1 MLIRV
6 KVGSEILFPC
16 RKGAGEQPLF
26 GKQMA
31 PRTAPSAGLEKT
43 ALMPQVTAGLSQ
55 YVGQE
60 KHSDGDH
67 PAFTPN
73 FIATHGAVN
82 IKRHASVFG
91 FFAGMPHPQGLQP
104 LWRLRQKVR
113 VVEQPCSE
121 NRGVVFVGSSDGHR
135 MNGFL
140 LVDVGNAAKGA
151 FFPMVDHSLVQDML
165 VEALVDTTVGGFL
178 TNKAFDIFT
187 TLTFKKS
194 W

>member
-16 RKGAGEQPLF
+16 RKRAGEQPLF

-31 PRTAPSAGLEKT
+31 PRTAPSAELEE
-43 ALMPQVTAGLSQ
+43 AAFMPKVVA
-55 YVGQE
+55 
-60 KHSDGDH
+60 
-67 PAFTPN
+67 
-73 FIATHGAVN
+73 
-82 IKRHASVFG
+82 
-91 FFAGMPHPQGLQP
+91 GLQP

-121 NRGVVFVGSSDGHR
+121 HRGVVFVGSSDGHR

-151 FFPMVDHSLVQDML
+151 VCPMVDHSLVQDML

-178 TNKAFDIFT
+178 TDKAFDVLRKAGVQIRA
-187 TLTFKKS
+187 
-194 W
+194 